1 MHSRHLALLMA
12 LLVAM
17 VMAAA
22 AGTPAGAPDS
32 APASVSAAR
41 QPDGPG
47 ITDTTIA
54 IGVEADIGSLS
65 LDGEN
70 LGFRVA
76 FEEANARGGVH
87 GRRFVWADRR
97 RQGSAPADVL
107 AVARRMI
114 DEDQVFALVNFSGP
128 AIGDIAAHAR
138 ARRVPLMFPHTALVS
153 SQGERYLFTSFP
165 RFEGEAEVMFRYLSE
180 TRGLRRIAIAHDPNA
195 YGLTFRDALRQHA
208 ARFGYQVVGEAPVPS
223 RTPADLSSEFATLA
237 AATPDA
243 IVMALY
249 PEQAHALMAARARA
263 GWRGR
268 MVSAGPLTDEAS
280 LTVPGGG
287 SDGTLGFCHYPD
299 PERSQAPGV
308 ALYRAAL
315 TRLRPGRRFDR
326 YTLYGYTFGRLV
338 VEGVERA
345 GRALTRERF
354 IDAMEGLTSWD
365 AGGVM
370 PDVRFSATNHHAQ
383 RAGFICEMQGGRL
396 VALTDWIAP

>member
-1 MHSRHLALLMA
+1 MDTRVIALLLA
-12 LLVAM
+12 
-17 VMAAA
+17 MAAA
-22 AGTPAGAPDS
+22 GAATERQAGGS
-32 APASVSAAR
+32 
-41 QPDGPG
+41 G
-47 ITDTTIA
+47 ITDTTIH
-54 IGVEADIGSLS
+54 IGVESEVGSLS

-70 LGFRVA
+70 LGFRLA

-87 GRRFVWADRR
+87 GRRFAWADRK
-97 RQGSAPADVL
+97 RQSGAPSDVL

-138 ARRVPLMFPHTALVS
+138 LRRVPLMFPHTALIS

-165 RFEGEAEVMFRYLSE
+165 RFEGEAEVMLRYLSK
-180 TRGLRRIAIAHDPNA
+180 TRGFRRIAIAHDPNA
-195 YGLTFRDALRQHA
+195 YGLTFRDALRKHA
-208 ARFGYQVVGEAPVPS
+208 AGFEYQVAGETPIPA
-223 RTPADLSSEFATLA
+223 RAPADLASEFATLA
-237 AATPDA
+237 ATTPDA

-280 LTVPGGG
+280 LAVPGGG
-287 SDGTLGFCHYPD
+287 ADGTLGFCHYPD
-299 PERSQAPGV
+299 PERSDAPGV
-308 ALYRAAL
+308 IRYRAAL
-315 TRLRPGRRFDR
+315 TRFHPGRAFDR

-354 IDAMEGLTSWD
+354 IDAMESLANWD

-370 PDVRFSATNHHAQ
+370 PNVSFSATNHHAQ

-396 VALTDWIAP
+396 VPVTDWIAP

>member
-1 MHSRHLALLMA
+1 MHTRVVS
-12 LLVAM
+12 LLVA
-17 VMAAA
+17 VAGVVGAAS
-22 AGTPAGAPDS
+22 G
-32 APASVSAAR
+32 R
-41 QPDGPG
+41 QADGSG
-47 ITDTTIA
+47 ITDTTIS
-54 IGVEADIGSLS
+54 IGVESAVGSLS

-70 LGFRVA
+70 LGFKLA

-97 RQGSAPADVL
+97 RQSGAPPDVL

-138 ARRVPLMFPHTALVS
+138 SRRVPLMFPHTALVS
-153 SQGERYLFTSFP
+153 SQAERYLFTSFP
-165 RFEGEAEVMFRYLSE
+165 RFEGEAEVMFRYLSKV
-180 TRGLRRIAIAHDPNA
+180 RGVRRIAIAHDPNA

-208 ARFGYQVVGEAPVPS
+208 GRFEYAVVGETPISS
-223 RTPADLSSEFATLA
+223 RAPADLSAEFAKLA
-237 AATPDA
+237 ATTPDA

-263 GWRGR
+263 AWRGR

-280 LTVPGGG
+280 LAVPNGGA
-287 SDGTLGFCHYPD
+287 DGTLGFCHYPD

-308 ALYRAAL
+308 VRYRAAL
-315 TRLRPGRRFDR
+315 TRAHPGRAFDR

-338 VEGVERA
+338 VEGMERA

-354 IDAMEGLTSWD
+354 VDAMEGLTNWD

-370 PDVRFSATNHHAQ
+370 PDVSFSATNHHAQ
-383 RAGFICEMQGGRL
+383 RAGFICEIQGGRL